1 LAGNAADVLLLEAE
15 VDSIDGL
22 LEEAPMFL
30 FVFRPNLYN
39 FSVLTQ
45 LAAEADV

>member
-1 LAGNAADVLLLEAE
+1 LVGNAAVALLLEAE
-15 VDSIDGL
+15 VDSKDGL

-30 FVFRPNLYN
+30 SVYRPTLYT
-39 FSVLTQ
+39 FSILTQ